1 MLDLPTPIRPTS
13 AMVFLRRAG
22 SGLMDAGYTIRAN
35 QAKARGW
42 RRGSGLSERKPMS
55 FLPAALAVRPHL
67 MIGLAFG
74 LVAVLLLWF
83 VPNPLGWTTRAILA
97 WDIAV
102 GAFMVVMFEGMRDCS
117 VANMQA
123 RAEAQDE
130 GAGMILGLAI
140 LAATASLATIGIELS
155 QAKGAHGLVGAS
167 RISLAFATV
176 VLSWTF
182 VQTIFALHYAH
193 EYYSPLEEE
202 PASIRGGLGFPGD
215 AQPDYWDFMHFA
227 LVVGVA
233 GQTADITF
241 TSKAQRRIGTV
252 HSVLSFAFNTI
263 VLALSINLTA
273 SLFG

>member
-1 MLDLPTPIRPTS
+1 
-13 AMVFLRRAG
+13 
-22 SGLMDAGYTIRAN
+22 
-35 QAKARGW
+35 
-42 RRGSGLSERKPMS
+42 MS
-55 FLPAALAVRPHL
+55 FMPAALRARPRL
-67 MIGLAFG
+67 LVGLAFG
-74 LVAVLLLWF
+74 LVAAVLLCL

-102 GAFMVVMFEGMRDCS
+102 AAFMVVMIEGMRDCS

-140 LAATASLATIGIELS
+140 VAAAASLATIGIELS
-155 QAKGAHGLVGAS
+155 EAKGAHGLVGGL
-167 RISLAFATV
+167 RIGLAFVTV

-193 EYYSPLEEE
+193 EYYAPIEDE
-202 PASIRGGLGFPGD
+202 PGSIRAGLGFQGEG
-215 AQPDYWDFMHFA
+215 QPDYWDFLHFS
-227 LVVGVA
+227 LVIGVA